1 MTIKVCTKVKI
12 TQKIERPTPEL
23 SKKAYTEE
31 IKLWFDF
38 PGLVRACQSGRDTE
52 DTHEGQ

>member
-1 MTIKVCTKVKI
+1 MTIKVGTKVKI

-31 IKLWFDF
+31 IKL
-38 PGLVRACQSGRDTE
+38 
-52 DTHEGQ
+52 